1 MNQGQPSE
9 SFINQPADTLE
20 NTSIDVA
27 YTDDDDET
35 GLVPAIPASTLV
47 VMRERGDAPPQ
58 LLMVRRAATMRFAAG
73 ALVFPGGR
81 VDEDDR
87 LIAVDAGLIGDQAVL
102 QPDPPSIAESA
113 ARIGAIR
120 ETIEETG
127 LAVGVLQHGMPLT
140 DSDEIAGMRRDLL
153 ADRPFSD
160 LLRAHNLHL
169 DLAALLPFSRW
180 RPNFAHTRVFDTRFY
195 IAKVGDPNDA
205 NLNRLT
211 VAESENS
218 ALLWADAHSLLVGV
232 ERGEHHVIFP
242 TLRNLE
248 RLALFPDYA
257 AASESTRQFPSRRI
271 TPFLADEGGERF
283 LCIREDCGYPVTR
296 ESFSSAM
303 RG

>member
-1 MNQGQPSE
+1 MNQPVDE
-9 SFINQPADTLE
+9 LE

-27 YTDDDDET
+27 FTDDDDET
-35 GLVPAIPASTLV
+35 GLVPAIPAATLV
-47 VMRERGDAPPQ
+47 VMRERADAPPQ

-81 VDEDDR
+81 VDENDR
-87 LIAVDAGLIGDQAVL
+87 
-102 QPDPPSIAESA
+102 SIAANADLVGDHAVHHGDLPGMAENA

-120 ETIEETG
+120 ETIEEAG
-127 LAVGVLQHGMPLT
+127 LAVGLLRHGIPLADPDEVDVLRQ
-140 DSDEIAGMRRDLL
+140 DLL
-153 ADRPFSD
+153 AERPFSD
-160 LLRAHNLHL
+160 LLHAHGLCL
-169 DLAALLPFSRW
+169 DLTALLGFSRW

-195 IAKVGDPNDA
+195 LAQVADPADPK
-205 NLNRLT
+205 LDRLT

-218 ALLWADAHSLLVGV
+218 ALLWADAPTVLAGV
-232 ERGEHHVIFP
+232 EEGKHHVIFP

-248 RLALFPDYA
+248 RLALFPDFLSA
-257 AASESTRQFPSRRI
+257 AESTRQFPPRRI
-271 TPFLADEGGERF
+271 TPFLTDEGGQRF